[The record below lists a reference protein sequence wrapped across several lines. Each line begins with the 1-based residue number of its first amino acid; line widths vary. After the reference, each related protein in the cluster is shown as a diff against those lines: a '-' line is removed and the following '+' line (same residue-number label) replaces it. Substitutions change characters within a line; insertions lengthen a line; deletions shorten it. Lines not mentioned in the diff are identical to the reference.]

1 MKNFLIKLFVNLAAL
16 FIVIYVL
23 GGVSVDSWRSVII
36 AALVLGLLN
45 AFLRPAI
52 ILLTLPL
59 NVLTL
64 GFLTL
69 VINGLMFYLTSKFVK
84 GFNVIS
90 FWNAFWAALL
100 FSVISF
106 LLNVLLSP
114 GITIR
119 MGAYGYGRPHGPAYD
134 DAIDVKAEVE
144 DRKGGQ

>member
-16 FIVIYVL
+16 LIVIYVL

-64 GFLTL
+64 GSFTL

-84 GFNVIS
+84 GFNVIN

-119 MGAYGYGRPHGPAYD
+119 MGSYGYKRPHMPTYD
-134 DAIDVKAEVE
+134 NVIDVKAEIE
-144 DRKGGQ
+144 DRKGG

>member
-1 MKNFLIKLFVNLAAL
+1 VKNFLIKLFVNLAAL
-16 FIVIYVL
+16 FIVIYVF
-23 GGVSVDSWRSVII
+23 GGVNVDSWRSVLL
-36 AALVLGLLN
+36 ASLVLGLLN

-64 GFLTL
+64 GLFTL
-69 VINGLMFYLTSKFVK
+69 VINGFMFYLTSKFVK

-114 GITIR
+114 RITIR
-119 MGAYGYGRPHGPAYD
+119 IGAHGYGRPHKPTYD
-134 DAIDVKAEVE
+134 DVIDVKAEVE
-144 DRKGGQ
+144 DQKKG